1 MNKAN
6 QKVADDTTA
15 VNNKQTDVNNAAEAK
30 KNADEAL
37 KNANDAQTSAQK
49 NKDAKQA
56 IADEA
61 SVALADANTAVKDA
75 QAKVDAIN
83 DKLANFNTIT
93 LPAGYKDDLIAYY
106 NYFGNSNYNQDEA
119 NNLAQDLLKYRD
131 QAMSQNKF
139 KDNLS
144 DDRVV
149 DIDNLNSTD
158 RAELSQFVASLIN
171 QVRTQMGTN
180 LVISSPAADDYAEQV
195 SQNYNKDNWNSADNG
210 KHDQSALNN
219 ATDQLNISWNGEN
232 MGLDQ
237 SIFTTDYTV
246 LTDGTKLPTG
256 NKQTINDLKHLIY
269 DDFISM
275 MFDDADSAWGHA
287 TNFAGIDNFA
297 AEKQAVGFSLDKFY
311 NTHYDLVEANQK
323 VEENS
328 YTLPSINA
336 LTQKLADAKDDLS
349 IKQTD
354 QASKQKAND
363 DAQNALSSANQ
374 VLVAA
379 QNDVKDK
386 TATAQEANDNLTTAQ
401 NDLATLQN
409 QLSAD
414 QANQKQAQTT
424 FDSFDAD
431 LATKQANLQKAT
443 DSLKAEQ
450 GRLAIAQA
458 DLDNANK
465 ALSDANNNL
474 AQKKQVVEND
484 NETLKVD
491 NDKLVQL
498 QNNLSDL
505 QNAPK
510 LLAAAKEQVAT
521 AQKALADA
529 QEAYNVANDKLTSLK
544 QTAAGTTTNVSKA
557 QQALAEAKNNEDAAK
572 EVLDQ
577 AQQALTELRQKEAL
591 AKQVAEEQAKL
602 AAEKEAKDNGYH
614 IENNQVVDAKGNS
627 VNGWTVKGNQIV
639 SPTNATVDPA
649 VSVTTN
655 VNVDSKGQV
664 QPQTRVTTNGVKT
677 VAATESAN
685 PVATTTVQTREQYK
699 QQLKSNNQLPQTGNN
714 DSAILSLAGVAL
726 AAMLSLFGIKKR
738 EY

>member
-1 MNKAN
+1 M
-6 QKVADDTTA
+6 
-15 VNNKQTDVNNAAEAK
+15 
-30 KNADEAL
+30 
-37 KNANDAQTSAQK
+37 
-49 NKDAKQA
+49 
-56 IADEA
+56 
-61 SVALADANTAVKDA
+61 
-75 QAKVDAIN
+75 
-83 DKLANFNTIT
+83 
-93 LPAGYKDDLIAYY
+93 PAGYKEALNAYNASFSDDNWSKEKSDSLSKQLETIASK
-106 NYFGNSNYNQDEA
+106 GNKLNTYKHNKEDENKIVDF
-119 NNLAQDLLKYRD
+119 NNLTQEEAKDLAVYYATL
-131 QAMSQNKF
+131 
-139 KDNLS
+139 
-144 DDRVV
+144 V
-149 DIDNLNSTD
+149 
-158 RAELSQFVASLIN
+158 N
-171 QVRTQMGTN
+171 QVRNAFGTDN
-180 LVISSPAADDYAEQV
+180 VVVTPSSVKLTLQLIKEGYNEANWDAFGEHMTDGKNHNFQYLR
-195 SQNYNKDNWNSADNG
+195 NYGDNHNTTV
-210 KHDQSALNN
+210 L
-219 ATDQLNISWNGEN
+219 EN
-232 MGLDQ
+232 MYGGLT
-237 SIFTTDYTV
+237 SWGFGE
-246 LTDGTKLPTG
+246 DGLYKITP
-256 NKQTINDLKHLIY
+256 NNNQTMDSLKETLY
-269 DDFISM
+269 EGLVGYL
-275 MFDDADSAWGHA
+275 FDDGDSGWGHA
-287 TNFAGIDNFA
+287 NTALDLSVGHSMGKEAMAIGFDKYGYSHSEYYRLDNNNNI
-297 AEKQAVGFSLDKFY
+297 AVDAYQLPDISTIQEELDKV
-311 NTHYDLVEANQK
+311 TTVLQSTK
-323 VEENS
+323 
-328 YTLPSINA
+328 
-336 LTQKLADAKDDLS
+336 
-349 IKQTD
+349 TD

-386 TATAQEANDNLTTAQ
+386 TATVQKANDNLTTAQ
-401 NDLATLQN
+401 NALATLQN

-414 QANQKQAQTT
+414 QANQKQAKTT

-484 NETLKVD
+484 KEALKAG

-521 AQKALADA
+521 AQKTLTDV

-544 QTAAGTTTNVSKA
+544 QTAAGTAANVSKA
-557 QQALAEAKNNEDAAK
+557 QQVLAEAKNNEDAAK
-572 EVLDQ
+572 EALNQ

-614 IENNQVVDAKGNS
+614 IENNQVVDAKGNG

-655 VNVDSKGQV
+655 VSVDSKGQV
-664 QPQTRVTTNGVKT
+664 QPQTSVTANSVKT
-677 VAATESAN
+677 VVATESAN
-685 PVATTTVQTREQYK
+685 PVSTAAEQTREQYK

-714 DSAILSLAGVAL
+714 DSAVLSLAGVAL

>member
-1 MNKAN
+1 M
-6 QKVADDTTA
+6 
-15 VNNKQTDVNNAAEAK
+15 
-30 KNADEAL
+30 
-37 KNANDAQTSAQK
+37 
-49 NKDAKQA
+49 
-56 IADEA
+56 
-61 SVALADANTAVKDA
+61 
-75 QAKVDAIN
+75 
-83 DKLANFNTIT
+83 
-93 LPAGYKDDLIAYY
+93 PAGYKEAITGLIK
-106 NYFGNSNYNQDEA
+106 GEDSSNALTTLGQNGLRNNQYKSNKNDQKITVDY
-119 NNLAQDLLKYRD
+119 NNLTEAQR
-131 QAMSQNKF
+131 Q
-139 KDNLS
+139 
-144 DDRVV
+144 
-149 DIDNLNSTD
+149 
-158 RAELSQFVASLIN
+158 ELSIFATGLIN
-171 QVRTQMGTN
+171 QIQSQMGTPKTS
-180 LVISSPAADDYAEQV
+180 VSPKSVEFANKVVKEAYNDPSWDGFGPHMIDGKSHNSDGLQKV
-195 SQNYNKDNWNSADNG
+195 SKEMNGNSV
-210 KHDQSALNN
+210 L
-219 ATDQLNISWNGEN
+219 EN
-232 MGLDQ
+232 MSS
-237 SIFTTDYTV
+237 SIHNYT
-246 LTDGTKLPTG
+246 
-256 NKQTINDLKHLIY
+256 Y
-269 DDFISM
+269 DDSGNIVSGEIAPQTMDSLKRALYDDIVSM
-275 MFDDADSAWGHA
+275 MFDDADSGWGHA
-287 TNFAGIDNFA
+287 LTFINFGEKDWSIQSIDNETMGVAFDKYGYSHFDFTGA
-297 AEKQAVGFSLDKFY
+297 TSTNGFGDNKFTVPSNDELISELSSA
-311 NTHYDLVEANQK
+311 NTVLQSTK
-323 VEENS
+323 
-328 YTLPSINA
+328 I
-336 LTQKLADAKDDLS
+336 
-349 IKQTD
+349 D

-431 LATKQANLQKAT
+431 FATKQANLQKAT

-544 QTAAGTTTNVSKA
+544 QTAAGTATNVSKA

-577 AQQALTELRQKEAL
+577 AQQALTELRKKEAL

>member
-1 MNKAN
+1 M
-6 QKVADDTTA
+6 
-15 VNNKQTDVNNAAEAK
+15 
-30 KNADEAL
+30 
-37 KNANDAQTSAQK
+37 
-49 NKDAKQA
+49 
-56 IADEA
+56 
-61 SVALADANTAVKDA
+61 
-75 QAKVDAIN
+75 
-83 DKLANFNTIT
+83 
-93 LPAGYKDDLIAYY
+93 PAGYKDDLIAYY

-119 NNLAQDLLKYRD
+119 NNLTQDLLKYSD

-237 SIFTTDYTV
+237 SIFTTDYTYTV
-246 LTDGTKLPTG
+246 LTDGTKFPTG

-275 MFDDADSAWGHA
+275 MFDDANSAWGHT
-287 TNFAGIDNFA
+287 TNFAGIDNFV

-386 TATAQEANDNLTTAQ
+386 TATAQNANDNLTAAQ
-401 NDLATLQN
+401 KALAALQN

-414 QANQKQAQTT
+414 QSNQKQAKTT

-465 ALSDANNNL
+465 ALSNANNNL
-474 AQKKQVVEND
+474 AQKKQVVEN
-484 NETLKVD
+484 NKEALKAD

-510 LLAAAKEQVAT
+510 LLATAKEQVAT

-544 QTAAGTTTNVSKA
+544 QTAAGTATNVSKA
-557 QQALAEAKNNEDAAK
+557 QQALAEAKNNEATAK
-572 EVLDQ
+572 EALNQ
-577 AQQALTELRQKEAL
+577 AQQELVKLQQKEAL

-639 SPTNATVDPA
+639 SPTNATVDSA
-649 VSVTTN
+649 VSETTN

-664 QPQTRVTTNGVKT
+664 QPQTSVTTNGVKT

-685 PVATTTVQTREQYK
+685 PVSTTTVQTREQYK

-714 DSAILSLAGVAL
+714 DSAVLSLAGVAL

>member
-1 MNKAN
+1 MIYQHNKEDENKIVDFNNLSQEEAKDLAVYYATLVNQVRNAFGTDKVVVTPSSVEFTLQLIKEGYNEAN
-6 QKVADDTTA
+6 WDAFGEHMTDGKNHNFQYLRNYGDNHNTT
-15 VNNKQTDVNNAAEAK
+15 VLENMYGGLTSWGFGEDGLYKITPSNKQTMDS
-30 KNADEAL
+30 L
-37 KNANDAQTSAQK
+37 K
-49 NKDAKQA
+49 
-56 IADEA
+56 E
-61 SVALADANTAVKDA
+61 
-75 QAKVDAIN
+75 
-83 DKLANFNTIT
+83 T
-93 LPAGYKDDLIAYY
+93 LYEGLVGYL
-106 NYFGNSNYNQDEA
+106 
-119 NNLAQDLLKYRD
+119 
-131 QAMSQNKF
+131 
-139 KDNLS
+139 
-144 DDRVV
+144 
-149 DIDNLNSTD
+149 
-158 RAELSQFVASLIN
+158 
-171 QVRTQMGTN
+171 
-180 LVISSPAADDYAEQV
+180 
-195 SQNYNKDNWNSADNG
+195 
-210 KHDQSALNN
+210 
-219 ATDQLNISWNGEN
+219 
-232 MGLDQ
+232 
-237 SIFTTDYTV
+237 
-246 LTDGTKLPTG
+246 
-256 NKQTINDLKHLIY
+256 
-269 DDFISM
+269 
-275 MFDDADSAWGHA
+275 FDDADSGWGHA
-287 TNFAGIDNFA
+287 NTALDLSMGHSMGKEAMAIGFDKYGYSHSEYYRLDNNNNIA
-297 AEKQAVGFSLDKFY
+297 ADAYQLPDVSTIQEELDKV
-311 NTHYDLVEANQK
+311 NTVLQSTKA
-323 VEENS
+323 
-328 YTLPSINA
+328 
-336 LTQKLADAKDDLS
+336 
-349 IKQTD
+349 D

-386 TATAQEANDNLTTAQ
+386 TATAQKANDNLTTAQ
-401 NDLATLQN
+401 NDLATLQS
-409 QLSAD
+409 QLSTD

-424 FDSFDAD
+424 FNSFDAD

-450 GRLAIAQA
+450 GRLAITQA

-465 ALSDANNNL
+465 ALNDANNNL

-484 NETLKVD
+484 KEALKAD

-529 QEAYNVANDKLTSLK
+529 QEVYNVANDKLTSLK
-544 QTAAGTTTNVSKA
+544 QTAAGTAANVSKA
-557 QQALAEAKNNEDAAK
+557 QQVLAEAKNNEDAAK
-572 EVLDQ
+572 EALDQ

-655 VNVDSKGQV
+655 VSVNSKGQV
-664 QPQTRVTTNGVKT
+664 QPQTSVTTNDVKT
-677 VAATESAN
+677 VVATESAN
-685 PVATTTVQTREQYK
+685 PVSTTTVQTREQYK